1 MTKFELLRV
10 RKHNP
15 NPSPFQLHGNSKTD
29 RSQRESIK
37 SKLWESASDAYSGSK
52 GELVAPNFKISSLI
66 YSYCHSVQRNF
77 SPINVPVTSYLS
89 EKEYAARWRPSRNT
103 PSYPQ
108 TQLCSSPTAVIR
120 QKPEKEQG
128 ELESETAST
137 PEHPAHS
144 QATTVPEPI
153 PQHPDFS
160 TEAILAEMSWLSPYW
175 KSLLAPLCEPELTA
189 CKPQSTSVQQI
200 ENDEMILAMKTE
212 CLDSLKEYV
221 PTTQMYDTRYLET
234 FVHHLPLEGG
244 KNLMKE
250 IIKFSVTPKKLRQLR
265 NFLAGTILKPGMF
278 RILTF
283 LGLFERLL
291 TIMLKFN
298 LPTNPKL
305 TMASVTT
312 WPREIPPQERSRK
325 ILKRLV

>member
-1 MTKFELLRV
+1 MAPISQHSFV
-10 RKHNP
+10 
-15 NPSPFQLHGNSKTD
+15 STD
-29 RSQRESIK
+29 TIVSQS
-37 SKLWESASDAYSGSK
+37 
-52 GELVAPNFKISSLI
+52 
-66 YSYCHSVQRNF
+66 
-77 SPINVPVTSYLS
+77 
-89 EKEYAARWRPSRNT
+89 
-103 PSYPQ
+103 
-108 TQLCSSPTAVIR
+108 TAVIR

-144 QATTVPEPI
+144 QATTGPEPI

-160 TEAILAEMSWLSPYW
+160 TEAIFAEMSWLSPYW

-221 PTTQMYDTRYLET
+221 PTTQMYDTRYFLET

-250 IIKFSVTPKKLRQLR
+250 IIKFSVTPEKLQQLR
-265 NFLAGTILKPGMF
+265 NFLAGTILKPG
-278 RILTF
+278 
-283 LGLFERLL
+283 
-291 TIMLKFN
+291 
-298 LPTNPKL
+298 
-305 TMASVTT
+305 
-312 WPREIPPQERSRK
+312 PREIPPQERSRK